1 MAPISPRVIRS
12 LVAEGTAGKRE
23 IEERP
28 VSTTMHDAD
37 TRCRFGRR
45 DALLHELQ
53 VHAVAATGSV
63 VMSPL
68 LMPLAMTRMQH
79 LLQVQLAEQW
89 MVVRT

>member
-1 MAPISPRVIRS
+1 M
-12 LVAEGTAGKRE
+12 RE
-23 IEERP
+23 IEKRP
-28 VSTTMHDAD
+28 VSTTMHDAVSVWA
-37 TRCRFGRR
+37 GRR